1 MEESNII
8 NTLITG
14 LSCFLLIVPCMIII
28 FGISTLIIKPK
39 QNKLFGY
46 RTKTTLS
53 SNKLW
58 EYANKEFVIC
68 SIIISIIT
76 IILLISNYLIFY
88 KNLINIFLIN
98 ALILITLD
106 IFIPIII
113 IEIKVRRYKKINK
126 ID

>member
-14 LSCFLLIVPCMIII
+14 LSCFLLIIPFMVIL
-28 FGISTLIIKPK
+28 FGIITLIIKPK

-46 RTKTTLS
+46 RTKVTLS
-53 SNKLW
+53 STKLW
-58 EYANKEFVIC
+58 EYANKEFAIY
-68 SIIISIIT
+68 SIILSIIT
-76 IILLISNYLIFY
+76 IILLISNYFIFY

-98 ALILITLD
+98 TLILITLD

-113 IEIKVRRYKKINK
+113 IEIKIRRYKKINK